1 MKAAIMGYGTIGSGV
16 YEVLDKN
23 CKSVEKKAG
32 EPIEVKY
39 ILDLR
44 EFPGSPVE
52 KLVIHDVEQIVND
65 PEIGIVVETMGGTK
79 PAYEFVKRCL
89 LAGKH
94 VVTSN
99 KALVAAHGTEL
110 IRIAAEKNIS
120 FLFEASVGGGIPII
134 RPLVESLGG
143 EEILEISGILNGTT
157 NYILT
162 KMNEEGWSFEEALKR
177 AQELGYAE
185 RNPEADIEGND
196 TCRKIAI
203 LTAVATGK
211 EVNYEE
217 IPTQGITKITS
228 MDSSYAA
235 HMGAA
240 IKLFG
245 TSVNKDGKIYLEVA
259 PVLVDAKDPLYAVT
273 DVFNGILVVGNMLGA
288 SMFYGSGA
296 GKLPTASA
304 VVGDM
309 VSAVRFGDEPEKIG
323 WSSEKLEVHP
333 AAELSRKYFARFE
346 GSERAKKEAVAAA
359 FGDVKFVTLEGTDEF
374 AVLTGEMTGE
384 EFDAAAARSVDCA
397 RRSRPDYDP
406 DMVPDAMPVSD
417 DDRALLSGMRGNE
430 SRPGTPFRA
439 SGTKLSVPSGGAVY
453 GIGSCVGCGFL
464 DPVFCHGKQEI
475 PTGVG

>member
-185 RNPEADIEGND
+185 CNPEADIEGYD

-304 VVGDM
+304 VAGDM
-309 VSAVRFGDEPEKIG
+309 VDAARHLGKIITTF
-323 WSSEKLEVHP
+323 WNPQKLELAPVGEMTH
-333 AAELSRKYFARFE
+333 RFFVRMK
-346 GSERAKKEAVAAA
+346 SDAKDAKV
-359 FGDVKFVTLEGTDEF
+359 FGDVEMIDAKIKGEIGFMTPVMSEDAFARKAKNLDIISMIRVEG
-374 AVLTGEMTGE
+374 
-384 EFDAAAARSVDCA
+384 
-397 RRSRPDYDP
+397 
-406 DMVPDAMPVSD
+406 
-417 DDRALLSGMRGNE
+417 
-430 SRPGTPFRA
+430 
-439 SGTKLSVPSGGAVY
+439 
-453 GIGSCVGCGFL
+453 
-464 DPVFCHGKQEI
+464 
-475 PTGVG
+475 